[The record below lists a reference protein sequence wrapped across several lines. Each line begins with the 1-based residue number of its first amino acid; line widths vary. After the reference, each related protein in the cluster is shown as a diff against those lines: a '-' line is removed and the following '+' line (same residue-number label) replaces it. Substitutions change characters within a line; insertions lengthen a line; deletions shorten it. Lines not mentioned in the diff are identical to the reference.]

1 MTTEFVMWG
10 IGTVCHLLTHSQ
22 SKSRMVAAA
31 AKSAGGKGKN
41 AVQFKDKEKPTDIR
55 ESNIEAAKGM

>member
-1 MTTEFVMWG
+1 
-10 IGTVCHLLTHSQ
+10 
-22 SKSRMVAAA
+22 MVAAA